1 MRLSRAVEQLYQVLN
16 SEESARVCRD
26 VPESACRHQ
35 PRNFVLHLITL
46 ALTKSGD
53 ALADPKLVLAWL
65 LSSIGAPA
73 ALIGLIVPIRESL
86 AMLPQLVISAVIRR
100 RPIRK
105 SVYMLGCVLQGLAM
119 LGMGLTTLNLTGAAA
134 GWTAVGLITVFGLAR
149 SLSSI
154 SFKDV
159 IGKTVSKGQRGTVS
173 GSAGTIASA
182 IGLAVA
188 FGFAFD
194 WIPLTVTWVS
204 GMVLVAGLMWLI
216 AGTSAGN
223 LIEEP
228 GATDGGINGLRA
240 VLAQLALLK
249 TDHQLR
255 RFIITRVL
263 LLSTALAPPFYVAL
277 AGSDETKALGSL
289 GAFMLASAL
298 AGFLSTYVWG
308 RLADLSSRKVLIIA
322 ALVAVLANGAAAGTA
337 IALPEFK
344 SSNWLLPALLFALM
358 IAHQGVRLGRSTHVV
373 DMADRDSRAAY
384 TALSN
389 STVGLAL
396 LFGGGFG
403 LVAQAF
409 GIASVLT
416 IFALMALLAAFSATG
431 LDEVQIEAN
440 AG

>member
-1 MRLSRAVEQLYQVLN
+1 MSPSGAVQQLYEVLN

-26 VPESACRHQ
+26 VPESACQHQ
-35 PRNFVLHLITL
+35 PRNFVLHLVSL
-46 ALTKSGD
+46 GLTKSGD

-105 SVYMLGCVLQGLAM
+105 TVYMLGCVLQGLAM
-119 LGMGLTTLNLTGAAA
+119 LGMGLVTLQMSGAAA
-134 GWTAVGLITVFGLAR
+134 GWAAVGLITVFGLAR

-173 GSAGTIASA
+173 GSAGTMASA
-182 IGLAVA
+182 LGLAVA
-188 FGFAFD
+188 LGFALG

-204 GMVLVAGLMWLI
+204 GLVLVAGLMWLV
-216 AGTSAGN
+216 AGFSAAN

-228 GATDGGINGLRA
+228 GATEGGINGLKA
-240 VLAQLALLK
+240 VLGQLELLK
-249 TDHQLR
+249 SDHQLR
-255 RFIITRVL
+255 RFIITRIL
-263 LLSTALAPPFYVAL
+263 LLSTALAPPFYIAL
-277 AGSDETKALGSL
+277 AGSDESRSLGAL

-322 ALVAVLANGAAAGTA
+322 ALLAVLANGAAAATVL
-337 IALPEFK
+337 ILPGLK
-344 SSNWLLPALLFALM
+344 SGSWLLPSLLFVLM

-373 DMADRDSRAAY
+373 DMADRDSRATY

-389 STVGLAL
+389 SAVGLAL

-409 GIASVLT
+409 GTVSVLMV
-416 IFALMALLAAFSATG
+416 FALMSLLAALTAGG
-431 LDEVQIEAN
+431 LDEVQTEDEKA
-440 AG
+440 

>member
-1 MRLSRAVEQLYQVLN
+1 MKLSGAVEQLYETLN
-16 SEESARVCRD
+16 SEESAQVCRD
-26 VPESACRHQ
+26 VPESACQHQ
-35 PRNFVLHLITL
+35 PRNFVLHLVTL

-65 LSSIGAPA
+65 LSGIGAPA

-86 AMLPQLVISAVIRR
+86 AMLPQLVISAIIRR
-100 RPIRK
+100 QPVRK
-105 SVYMLGCVLQGLAM
+105 TVYVLGCVLQGLAM
-119 LGMGLTTLNLTGAAA
+119 LGMGAVTLLLSGAAA
-134 GWTAVGLITVFGLAR
+134 GWAAVGLITVFGLAR

-173 GSAGTIASA
+173 GSAGTVASA
-182 IGLAVA
+182 IGLGVA
-188 FGFAFD
+188 LGFAFG
-194 WIPLTVTWVS
+194 WLPLTVTWVS
-204 GMVLVAGLMWLI
+204 GMVLVAGLMWLF
-216 AGTSAGN
+216 AGLCAGN

-228 GATDGGINGLRA
+228 GATEGGINGLKA

-249 TDHQLR
+249 TDVQLR
-255 RFIITRVL
+255 RFIVTRIL

-277 AGSDETKALGSL
+277 SGSFETRALGAL
-289 GAFMLASAL
+289 GAFMLASAM
-298 AGFLSTYVWG
+298 AGFLSTYIWG

-322 ALVAVLANGAAAGTA
+322 ALVAMLANGAAAIVA
-337 IALPEFK
+337 ITRPDVAALA
-344 SSNWLLPALLFALM
+344 WVLPGLLFLLM

-373 DMADRDSRAAY
+373 DMADRDSRATY

-403 LVAQAF
+403 LIAQAL
-409 GIASVLT
+409 GITSVLAL
-416 IFALMALLAAFSATG
+416 FAVMALLAAFSAAM
-431 LDEVQIEAN
+431 LDEVQA
-440 AG
+440 

>member
-1 MRLSRAVEQLYQVLN
+1 MNLSGAVEQLYEVLN
-16 SEESARVCRD
+16 SDESARVCRD
-26 VPESACRHQ
+26 VPEAACKHQ
-35 PRNFVLHLITL
+35 PRNFVLHLISL

-65 LSSIGAPA
+65 LSGIGAPP

-86 AMLPQLVISAVIRR
+86 AMLPQLVISAIIRR

-105 SVYMLGCVLQGLAM
+105 TVYSLGCLLQGIAM
-119 LGMGLTTLNLTGAAA
+119 LGMGLVTLKLNGATA
-134 GWTAVGLITVFGLAR
+134 GWAAVGLITLFGLAR

-188 FGFAFD
+188 LGFAFG
-194 WIPLTVTWVS
+194 WIPLTVTVVS
-204 GMVLVAGLMWLI
+204 GMVLVAGVMWLL
-216 AGTSAGN
+216 AGFSAGK

-228 GATDGGINGLRA
+228 GATEGGINGLKS
-240 VLAQLALLK
+240 VLGQLVLLK

-277 AGSDETKALGSL
+277 SGSDETKALGAL

-322 ALVAVLANGAAAGTA
+322 ALVAMIANGAAAVTA
-337 IALPEFK
+337 LAFPAL
-344 SSNWLLPALLFALM
+344 SSGAWLLPALLFLLM
-358 IAHQGVRLGRSTHVV
+358 VAHQGVRLGRSTHVV
-373 DMADRDSRAAY
+373 DMADRDSRASY

-403 LVAQAF
+403 LIAQAF
-409 GIASVLT
+409 GVGTVLAL
-416 IFALMALLAAFSATG
+416 FATMAVLAAISAAG
-431 LDEVQIEAN
+431 LDEVQN
-440 AG
+440 PV